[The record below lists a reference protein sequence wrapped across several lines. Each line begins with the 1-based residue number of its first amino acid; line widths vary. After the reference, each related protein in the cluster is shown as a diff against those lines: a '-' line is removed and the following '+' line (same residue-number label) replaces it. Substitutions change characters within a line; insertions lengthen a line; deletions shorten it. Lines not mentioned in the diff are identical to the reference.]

1 MRLNPTSR
9 LARAGLGLTLLAA
22 TAIGSAPM
30 PVAAVD
36 APAVVATS
44 DDAQLGTI
52 LTDTTGMTL
61 YLFTKDVPGISNC
74 YDQCA
79 ANWPPLLTEGA
90 PVLQDGIA
98 GAIGTTVRKDGA
110 VQVTYNGWPLYY
122 WINDHNP
129 GDTTGQNVGGVWF
142 VLNPAPAQ
150 TVNIRDQANDL
161 GTILTDATGMTLY
174 LFTKDEP
181 NLSNCY
187 DQCAVNW
194 PPLMTDGVLTG
205 PDAVQAGLGTTTRND
220 GGLQVTYNGMPL
232 YYWINDHK
240 PGDTTGQNVGGVWFV
255 VNP

>member
-1 MRLNPTSR
+1 
-9 LARAGLGLTLLAA
+9 ARAGFSLALFA
-22 TAIGSAPM
+22 ASAIGAGVA
-30 PVAAVD
+30 PVAAAD

-44 DDAQLGTI
+44 DDASLGTI
-52 LTDTTGMTL
+52 LTDSKGMTL

-79 ANWPPLLTEGA
+79 TNWPPLLTQGA
-90 PVLQDGIA
+90 PVLNDGVE
-98 GAIGTTVRKDGA
+98 GALSTTARKDGA

-142 VLNPAPAQ
+142 VLNPEAPK
-150 TVNIRDQANDL
+150 TVNVRDQGGDL
-161 GTILTDATGMTLY
+161 GTILTDASGMTLY

-181 NLSNCY
+181 GVSNCY

-194 PPLMTDGVLTG
+194 PPLMTDGALTG
-205 PDAVQAGLGTTTRND
+205 PDAVQGGLGTTTRTD
-220 GGLQVTYNGMPL
+220 GGLQVTYNGTPL

-240 PGDTTGQNVGGVWFV
+240 P
-255 VNP
+255 